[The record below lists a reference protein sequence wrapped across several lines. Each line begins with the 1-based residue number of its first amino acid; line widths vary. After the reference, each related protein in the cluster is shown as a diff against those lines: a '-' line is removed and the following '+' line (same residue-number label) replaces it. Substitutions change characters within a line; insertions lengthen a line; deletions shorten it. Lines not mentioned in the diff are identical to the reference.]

1 MVGSSSMYWESRSS
15 SALRWA
21 GVLGVA
27 AGGGSRG
34 AGVEAALEVF
44 GAEGGAG
51 GRQSWWR
58 KSSSGSRVPLE

>member
-1 MVGSSSMYWESRSS
+1 MYWESRSS

-21 GVLGVA
+21 GVLGLV
-27 AGGGSRG
+27 AGGSG
-34 AGVEAALEVF
+34 AAEVEALEVEAAL
-44 GAEGGAG
+44 EGGAG